1 MYDQLYSAWKREI
14 EDPTLG
20 GLAPDFYIKLT
31 EYLAHIKEDKGTID
45 KKSVKVALLEHEA
58 QNVERMLQELLDMRY
73 KKILKTITRL
83 HRAPIELLTNEEAKI
98 AQNAVC
104 FENAY
109 DQFAKNLLEGQQ
121 TPITAT
127 TTQPS
132 NSPLQILQ
140 TQKQEIKPQVHV
152 TQKRLTL
159 RFIKN
164 IPAIMGADM
173 KSYGPFVAEDVA
185 SLPALNAQILVKQGL
200 AVLVDV
206 S

>member
-58 QNVERMLQELLDMRY
+58 HNVERMLQELLDMRY

-98 AQNAVC
+98 AQNAIC

-121 TPITAT
+121 TPIIAT
-127 TTQPS
+127 ITQAS

>member
-1 MYDQLYSAWKREI
+1 MYDQLYAAWKREI

-58 QNVERMLQELLDMRY
+58 HNVERMLQELLDIRY

-98 AQNAVC
+98 AQSAVC
-104 FENAY
+104 FENSY
-109 DQFAKNLLEGQQ
+109 DQFVKNILEGQQ
-121 TPITAT
+121 TPITVT
-127 TTQPS
+127 ITQQA

-152 TQKRLTL
+152 IQKRLTL
-159 RFIKN
+159 RFVKN